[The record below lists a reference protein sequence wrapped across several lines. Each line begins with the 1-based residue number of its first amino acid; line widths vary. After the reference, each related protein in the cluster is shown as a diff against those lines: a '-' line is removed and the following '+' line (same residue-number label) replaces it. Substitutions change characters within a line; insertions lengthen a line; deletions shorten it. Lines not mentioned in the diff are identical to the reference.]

1 MKKIEL
7 AEFSLAEM
15 ISIVSKK
22 SIVNI
27 LDMNDCLCFL
37 FQDGVSAFEM
47 LDAMEIARPYIL
59 KKYTKLKDFETFQ
72 MLYSDGNNIKKCK
85 EEIDQF
91 LSNKEK
97 IYGKR
102 FILRP
107 LPEKERLKLLNLEDE
122 NK

>member
-15 ISIVSKK
+15 ISIISKK

-37 FQDGVSAFEM
+37 FQDGVSAYEM
-47 LDAMEIARPYIL
+47 LDAMEIAKPYIL
-59 KKYTKLKDFETFQ
+59 KKYPKLKDFESFQ
-72 MLYSDGNNIKKCK
+72 MHYSDGNNIKKCK

-91 LSNKEK
+91 VLNKEK
-97 IYGKR
+97 IYGKS
-102 FILRP
+102 FILKP
-107 LPEKERLKLLNLEDE
+107 LPEKERLKLLNFEEE
-122 NK
+122 NI